1 MLTRALIVLLSVL
14 NLGVAAWWITRPEP
28 VPAPLPEL
36 PSGIARLELVE
47 GDARPAPAPTQLQA
61 AEPET
66 ADAVVASPPADP
78 TTPMQCQSLGPY
90 QQRQQAVSGQR
101 QLQARQLQVRLRE
114 IPAAG
119 ASAYRVMLPPAE
131 SREQAQQLA
140 AKIGAAGFSDY
151 LIVPNGNDIN
161 GIALGLYRSR
171 DSALKRQAAL
181 LAAGFD
187 AQVQPMG
194 EFKPA
199 DFWLDVRGP
208 ANQSTAQWQSWAGA
222 AGMDSLDCALLR

>member
-14 NLGVAAWWITRPEP
+14 NLGVAAWWVTRPDP

-36 PSGIARLELVE
+36 PSGIARLELVVDE
-47 GDARPAPAPTQLQA
+47 TAQAPKATQPQA

-66 ADAVVASPPADP
+66 AEAIPAPPQADLA
-78 TTPMQCQSLGPY
+78 TPMQCQSLGPY
-90 QQRQQAVSGQR
+90 PQRQQAVSAQR
-101 QLQARQLQVRLRE
+101 LLQARQLQVHLRE

-119 ASAYRVMLPPAE
+119 ASAYRVMLPPTGT
-131 SREQAQQLA
+131 REQALLVA
-140 AKIGAAGFSDY
+140 AKIGEAGFSDY
-151 LIVPNGNDIN
+151 LVVPNGNDAN

-181 LAAGFD
+181 LAAGFE

-208 ANQSTAQWQSWAGA
+208 ANQSAAQWQSWAGA
-222 AGMDSLDCALLR
+222 AGTDSLDCGLLR